1 MAKFI
6 ASIKAIITRL
16 VFASHGFIAIWQ
28 VTNFKRNPIYWYLC
42 CPIILLFFEGIFT
55 LTIKAN
61 QEWKW
66 FCPSV
71 FLYLGSVVPA
81 IWLLE
86 LDKVDRRL
94 RNLGSNI
101 NFNDTLDLTNLED
114 LKQLQKTLGVNIR
127 LPDIQISTETWVT
140 LIEQFLMLILIIG
153 RWMLPKGELTRD
165 QLSQLLLVYIGT
177 AADIIEFFD
186 SFKEDKV
193 AREPMLVYL
202 TLGIWAWSLMQ
213 FTVVLTATKSRK
225 SRLSSGTAARKKVL
239 TKTSCCGIDVWA
251 IGINMVLQDG
261 PFLAFRL
268 ILIIHYKIVS
278 YMNIFF
284 TCKNTLV
291 ILLQLYRLYVVQSES
306 RSRRR
311 RQRQKLEYDKYEI
324 GNISVISRPDT
335 YAVKKYAKR
344 RKAEEIEEGVGDDDN
359 DNDNDDYYAEKKRKM
374 RGPGRRKDLEAN
386 VVDSEDLDTEPSDRY
401 ITSSKNKGS
410 DHRKSRQETDRSR
423 SSSQGR
429 GKRSHDDRR
438 RACEKEKQQ
447 QQQEQQRRRQKQE
460 YRESEDLEWRS
471 SSEQRPRKKSARR
484 VADLDRNS
492 KEKRRHTEVDEHD
505 GGSTS
510 DDSQSESEERRKYH
524 RRKQR
529 PPNRD

>member
-6 ASIKAIITRL
+6 ATIKAIITRI

-28 VTNFKRNPIYWYLC
+28 VTNFKRDPVYWYLC
-42 CPIILLFFEGIFT
+42 CPIVLLFFEGIFT
-55 LTIKAN
+55 LTIKSN

-86 LDKVDRRL
+86 LEKVDRRVK
-94 RNLGSNI
+94 
-101 NFNDTLDLTNLED
+101 NFGVAVINDTFDLTKLED

-127 LPDIQISTETWVT
+127 LPELQISTETWVT

-186 SFKEDKV
+186 SFKDEKV
-193 AREPMLVYL
+193 SREPLLVYL

-225 SRLSSGTAARKKVL
+225 SRLSSSSSGGGGATSRKKRQQHQV
-239 TKTSCCGIDVWA
+239 TSDDQTSCCSIDVWA
-251 IGINMVLQDG
+251 IAINMLLQDG

-268 ILIIHYKIVS
+268 TLIVHFKIVS

-291 ILLQLYRLYVVQSES
+291 ILLQLYRLYVVQSETRARRRELDAYGGRRGQS
-306 RSRRR
+306 SSSRRR
-311 RQRQKLEYDKYEI
+311 RSSAAMMHHHEVSL
-324 GNISVISRPDT
+324 VSRPDSYGT
-335 YAVKKYAKR
+335 TGRRGKRKKR
-344 RKAEEIEEGVGDDDN
+344 RDDEDEDDGDDYSSEEYRPKRRRRSSTSQDTMS
-359 DNDNDDYYAEKKRKM
+359 DDTRRKKR
-374 RGPGRRKDLEAN
+374 RD
-386 VVDSEDLDTEPSDRY
+386 V
-401 ITSSKNKGS
+401 TSSKRDSSKRRRKRDASSS
-410 DHRKSRQETDRSR
+410 DDEEEESTPERDKKSRSR
-423 SSSQGR
+423 TRRNEPSGNKKGKDDTEESSV
-429 GKRSHDDRR
+429 DD
-438 RACEKEKQQ
+438 A
-447 QQQEQQRRRQKQE
+447 
-460 YRESEDLEWRS
+460 S
-471 SSEQRPRKKSARR
+471 
-484 VADLDRNS
+484 
-492 KEKRRHTEVDEHD
+492 KRR
-505 GGSTS
+505 
-510 DDSQSESEERRKYH
+510 ERRKK
-524 RRKQR
+524 RT
-529 PPNRD
+529 DAVAD